1 MPSLRSTDGSVNLV
15 RVDSTH
21 SCSSAEMDARA
32 HKPAST
38 KAGPRRGI
46 SFNEDVYVQETHHI
60 NDFTDEEILRYWF
73 AKRDY
78 QKMKIDFTT
87 TVKLISLG
95 RFSGDT
101 EEHCA
106 RGLEYRTREGSH
118 KRKLNKLTALCA
130 VLDEQEW
137 QRHHVQWSDL
147 RISQVYID
155 ANSRCRQVSYHLA
168 LQDEEFVHG
177 ATLMEPGDDDW
188 DSSPLAGGATVTAA
202 RTSTHRRSRS
212 AAADPERKS
221 NKNDDLDRAR
231 SKSHDIHKD
240 IAGGRIRGFFKRSK
254 DKLDV
259 AVVTMIAAR

>member
-87 TVKLISLG
+87 TVKLISL
-95 RFSGDT
+95 D
-101 EEHCA
+101 
-106 RGLEYRTREGSH
+106 
-118 KRKLNKLTALCA
+118 
-130 VLDEQEW
+130 
-137 QRHHVQWSDL
+137 
-147 RISQVYID
+147 
-155 ANSRCRQVSYHLA
+155 
-168 LQDEEFVHG
+168 
-177 ATLMEPGDDDW
+177 
-188 DSSPLAGGATVTAA
+188 
-202 RTSTHRRSRS
+202 
-212 AAADPERKS
+212 RKS
-221 NKNDDLDRAR
+221 
-231 SKSHDIHKD
+231 
-240 IAGGRIRGFFKRSK
+240 
-254 DKLDV
+254 
-259 AVVTMIAAR
+259 VV